1 MQAKNCRERII
12 RLKEWR
18 VNKALTV
25 DQCIE
30 LCGDFPSDSTI
41 RKVFAKGSE
50 DKPSFRES
58 TIAAIELAVMGRVY
72 EPKIAIPVED
82 VIRAEKEYAGNY
94 NAELEKKRL
103 IEQQQKGLLNF
114 CFVIIA
120 LFFLFNSVILIYDL
134 AYKHIGFFTVD
145 NVFVWVVELV
155 FVFGL
160 GVVSAVFIARST
172 IRKRK
177 IQQLDRLRKSE

>member
-1 MQAKNCRERII
+1 MQAKNCRERILK
-12 RLKEWR
+12 LKEWR
-18 VNKALTV
+18 TNKGLTV
-25 DQCIE
+25 DRCIE

-50 DKPSFRES
+50 EKPSYKES

-72 EPKIAIPVED
+72 EPEIAIPVVD
-82 VIRAEKEYAGNY
+82 VIRAQKENAEKY
-94 NAELEKKRL
+94 NAELEKQRI
-103 IEQQQKGLLNF
+103 IEDQQKGLLRF

-120 LFFLFNSVILIYDL
+120 LFFIFNSVILIYDITVT
-134 AYKHIGFFTVD
+134 HIGFFTPE
-145 NVFVWVVELV
+145 NFFVWVAELV
-155 FVFGL
+155 FVIGL
-160 GVVSAVFIARST
+160 GIVSAVFIARST

>member
-1 MQAKNCRERII
+1 MQAKNCKERIT

-18 VNKALTV
+18 INKALTV

-50 DKPSFRES
+50 DKSSFRES

-82 VIRAEKEYAGNY
+82 VIRAEKEYAENY

-114 CFVIIA
+114 CFIIA
-120 LFFLFNSVILIYDL
+120 LFFLFNSVILIYDITVT
-134 AYKHIGFFTVD
+134 HIGFFTLD
-145 NVFVWVVELV
+145 NFFVWIAELV

-160 GVVSAVFIARST
+160 GIVSAVFITRST